1 MPIPRWDSIRDFG
14 SVRGGWA
21 FLIGLWFSFGR
32 GRLSGGKQR
41 DWCSVSISLMEHTG
55 REHIGDNLHGS
66 VPYGYFGYSLALYL
80 MMV

>member
-1 MPIPRWDSIRDFG
+1 MIL
-14 SVRGGWA
+14 A
-21 FLIGLWFSFGR
+21 
-32 GRLSGGKQR
+32 LSGVGGLSLSAYGSR
-41 DWCSVSISLMEHTG
+41 LAVGDYRGANNATGVHCSVSISLMEHTG